1 MFDPTKV
8 TVRIEMIEEQ
18 TGLRKQHQY
27 SLAQAV
33 FYIGG
38 AAAFHQLCVE
48 SVYELLEKA
57 VQKHHGTEAQ

>member
-8 TVRIEMIEEQ
+8 TVRIEMSEEQ

-27 SLAQAV
+27 SLDRAV
-33 FYIGG
+33 FYVSG

-57 VQKHHGTEAQ
+57 VQKHYDKEAQ